1 MFWKKKN
8 EISKNTKKWLME
20 DLKTLRN
27 QAAVLTKEIDNI
39 IKYIEGLK

>member
-20 DLKTLRN
+20 DLKTLKN
-27 QAAVLTKEIDNI
+27 QATILTKEIENI
-39 IKYIEGLK
+39 MKYIEGLK